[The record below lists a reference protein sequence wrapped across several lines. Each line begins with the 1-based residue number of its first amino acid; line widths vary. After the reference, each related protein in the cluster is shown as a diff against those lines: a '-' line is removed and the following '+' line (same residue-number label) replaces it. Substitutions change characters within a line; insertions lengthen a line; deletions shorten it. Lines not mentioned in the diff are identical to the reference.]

1 MKNKLLLF
9 ISLWVMSSL
18 YVMGDSA
25 THVLDFGSYPLLNH
39 CCGNAGG
46 GTYGLRLDGVDGFNP
61 HTFSM
66 NPSDGA
72 SVMMHILN
80 LDSDPYTAQIE
91 ISGTLVS
98 NQNTEPGGITPI
110 TYNVSMVYNM
120 VMLDPLTGEWF
131 AVDGNGLGTLTNNFT
146 EESWMLTGYPP

>member
-1 MKNKLLLF
+1 
-9 ISLWVMSSL
+9 
-18 YVMGDSA
+18 
-25 THVLDFGSYPLLNH
+25 
-39 CCGNAGG
+39 
-46 GTYGLRLDGVDGFNP
+46 
-61 HTFSM
+61 
-66 NPSDGA
+66 
-72 SVMMHILN
+72 MMHILN